1 MRNNRLKPCAL
12 TEIGNNAL
20 VKDHDELSVM
30 AARTDALRRAES
42 HSPFLGRLI
51 SSHPD
56 WAQSF
61 INEGPEAAFQLGF
74 AEAARAETLGARLR
88 RQRQAVACVTALAD
102 LSGDWDFHAVTRR
115 LSDFADAALGDAIA
129 AAIEERAPGAGPAGF
144 AAIALGKHGS
154 RELNYSSDID
164 PILLFDPETIP
175 CKPREEPVEAAVRI
189 GRRVLDLLQTR
200 DEHGYVFRV
209 DLRLRPSPEATPIV
223 LPVDAA
229 ISYYESAAL
238 PWERAAFIRARAAA
252 GDHALGERFLA
263 AIQPFIWRRS
273 LDYNA
278 LREVQ
283 SISLRIRDH
292 HRKGQNFG
300 PGWDMKRG
308 RGGIREIEF
317 HAQILQMIYGGRE
330 PDLRAPA
337 TLDALSALAGGMRM
351 EPHVAAELASAY
363 RVFRTIEHRLQMVDD
378 RQTHSLPADPA
389 ALDGVA
395 ALDGLKDGAALL
407 DLLRPHAE
415 RVGTYY
421 DKLAGEEEDD
431 DRLPAT
437 EAALDEWLVRR
448 GFEEPEHVRTRI
460 TAWRSGQLRA
470 LRSEAALRS
479 FENLLPLLISASAG
493 SSDPSRA
500 IASLDRFLEQLPSG
514 VQFFG
519 LLEANPRLVELLG
532 HVLAFAPV
540 LAEALARRPALI
552 EGLIDA
558 TAFDP
563 VPSVAVLAEEFR
575 AIATRG
581 DYEAVLEAVRTRVDE
596 RRFALGVQ
604 LVERIAD
611 PLEIAGGLARLA
623 EAALT
628 VLTDATISEFEKAH
642 GRVEGGRLIILGLG
656 RFGGGVLTPASDLDV
671 VFLFSGRFDADSDG
685 QKPLG
690 ATVYFN
696 RLAQRVVAAM
706 SQPTLFGPFYDV
718 DTRLR
723 PSGAQG
729 LLAVSIDSFA
739 RYQAESAWTWE
750 HMALTRARV
759 VYGMDADRAA
769 VDAVID
775 ATLHQ
780 PRDVDTLTADVI
792 KMRAEMNAHKPAGGP
807 LDVKL
812 AAGGLVDLEF
822 VVHYHQLRHRTGF
835 TPNLGEAVAA
845 LAEAGL
851 VDKRLSGAHDLLT
864 RMLIG
869 RRLLAPDARD
879 GDSLSPHIRERFA
892 LICGF
897 ERWDD
902 CDRALGAARELVSR
916 EWMAI
921 QALGERA

>member
-1 MRNNRLKPCAL
+1 MGNSAL
-12 TEIGNNAL
+12 SEDQSKASL
-20 VKDHDELSVM
+20 MLS
-30 AARTDALRRAES
+30 RTDALQRAES

-51 SSHPD
+51 SNHRD
-56 WAQSF
+56 WVESF
-61 INEGPEAAFQLGF
+61 VDEGPEVALRLGL
-74 AEAARAETLGARLR
+74 AEAARAETLGVRLR
-88 RQRQAVACVTALAD
+88 QQRQAIACITALAD
-102 LSGDWDFHAVTRR
+102 LSGDWDFEAVTRR

-129 AAIEERAPGAGPAGF
+129 AAIEERVPGAGPIGF

-175 CKPREEPVEAAVRI
+175 CRLREEPVEAAVRI
-189 GRRVLDLLQTR
+189 GRRVVDLLQTR

-209 DLRLRPSPEATPIV
+209 DLRLRPSPEATPIA
-223 LPVDAA
+223 LPIEAA

-252 GDHALGERFLA
+252 GDIVLGERFLV

-292 HRKGQNFG
+292 HRKGQDFG

-308 RGGIREIEF
+308 RGGIREVEF

-337 TLDALSALAGGMRM
+337 TLDALSALAQGKRM
-351 EPHVAAELASAY
+351 EPDVAAELASAY
-363 RVFRTIEHRLQMVDD
+363 RLFRTIEHRLQMVDD

-415 RVGTYY
+415 QVGAYY
-421 DKLAGEEEDD
+421 DKLAGEEEDEE
-431 DRLPAT
+431 RVPST
-437 EAALDEWLVRR
+437 EAGLNEWLVQR
-448 GFEEPEHVRTRI
+448 GFEDPEHVRSRI

-479 FENLLPLLISASAG
+479 FESVLPLLISASADA
-493 SSDPSRA
+493 SDPMRA
-500 IASLDRFLEQLPSG
+500 VASLDRFLEQLPSG

-519 LLEANPRLVELLG
+519 LLEVNPKLVELLG

-540 LAEALARRPALI
+540 LAEALARRPALM
-552 EGLIDA
+552 EGLIDSS
-558 TAFDP
+558 AFDP
-563 VPSVAVLAEEFR
+563 VPSVEALADEFR
-575 AIATRG
+575 AVAARG
-581 DYEAVLEAVRTRVDE
+581 DYEAILDAVRTRVDE

-623 EAALT
+623 EAALA
-628 VLTDATISEFEKAH
+628 VLTDATVKEFEKAH
-642 GRVEGGRLIILGLG
+642 GRIEGGRLVILGLG

-671 VFLFSGRFDADSDG
+671 VFLFSGAFDAESDG
-685 QKPLG
+685 PKPLG

-706 SQPTLFGPFYDV
+706 SQPTLFGPFYEV

-729 LLAVSIDSFA
+729 LLAVSIDSFE

-759 VYGMDADRAA
+759 VYGTEADRAA
-769 VDAVID
+769 VDRVIE
-775 ATLHQ
+775 ATLHA
-780 PRDVDTLTADVI
+780 PRDVTTLTADVI
-792 KMRAEMNAHKPAGGP
+792 KMRAEMNTHKPASGP

-812 AAGGLVDLEF
+812 ASGGLVDLEF
-822 VVHYHQLRHRTGF
+822 VVHYHQLQHRTGF
-835 TPNLGEAVAA
+835 TPHLGKAIAA

-851 VDKRLSGAHDLLT
+851 VDQGLPGAHDLLT
-864 RMLIG
+864 RLLIG

-879 GDSLSPHIRERFA
+879 SDSLSPHIRDRFA

-916 EWMAI
+916 EWTAI
-921 QALGERA
+921 QALGDRA